1 MLKIILENGQT
12 TWLSKRN
19 PQHKRKFQMEN
30 TIASNTF
37 ICYKWIQ
44 FFKNLKP
51 H

>member
-1 MLKIILENGQT
+1 
-12 TWLSKRN
+12 
-19 PQHKRKFQMEN
+19 MEN